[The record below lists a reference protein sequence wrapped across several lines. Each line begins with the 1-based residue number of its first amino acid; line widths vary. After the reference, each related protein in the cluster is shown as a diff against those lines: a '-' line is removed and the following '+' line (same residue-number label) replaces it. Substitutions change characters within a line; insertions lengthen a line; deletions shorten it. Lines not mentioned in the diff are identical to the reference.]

1 MRFARGDKSNGRFEL
16 TARKQVPYFG
26 SKAMILN
33 IIERMYINSPAH
45 TVSQIKNVNFLR
57 KLHALPP
64 GGTVVEIGCGRGV
77 GMQLIV
83 RAFKP
88 ARAEALDVDPRMIRL
103 TARRLRNAASD
114 HIKARL
120 ADAHKLPYPDGSIDA
135 VFDFG
140 VLHHLE
146 NWKKGLSE
154 VTRVLKPGGHFYVE
168 EYFPALYANA
178 FFGRLL
184 RHPTDDR
191 FHAEEFQEALS
202 KQHLELMKGYSLSR
216 FRLLGVAV
224 KNG

>member
-1 MRFARGDKSNGRFEL
+1 
-16 TARKQVPYFG
+16 
-26 SKAMILN
+26 MILN

-57 KLHALPP
+57 KIHPLAP

-83 RAFKP
+83 RAFQP
-88 ARAEALDVDPRMIRL
+88 SRAEALDIDPRMIKL
-103 TARRLRNAASD
+103 TARRLGSASSD
-114 HIKARL
+114 RIKARL
-120 ADAHKLPYPDGSIDA
+120 ADVHKLPYPNGSIDA

-146 NWKKGLSE
+146 NWRQGLSE
-154 VTRVLKPGGHFYVE
+154 VARVLKPGGYFYVE

-184 RHPTDDR
+184 AHPTEDR
-191 FHAEEFQEALS
+191 FQEAEFNQALS
-202 KQHLELMKGYSLSR
+202 REHLELMKGYAESR
-216 FRLLGVAV
+216 YRLLGVAV